1 MNRRKSDLFP
11 ITDRMTWAVMR
22 WVDAT
27 KAATVRIAC
36 VCALSVF
43 WLLLGGTLLAG
54 VRL

>member
-1 MNRRKSDLFP
+1 MNRRASDLFP
-11 ITDRMTWAVMR
+11 ITDRMTCPVLR

-36 VCALSVF
+36 VCVYVTFMA
-43 WLLLGGTLLAG
+43 LLLALPFAG